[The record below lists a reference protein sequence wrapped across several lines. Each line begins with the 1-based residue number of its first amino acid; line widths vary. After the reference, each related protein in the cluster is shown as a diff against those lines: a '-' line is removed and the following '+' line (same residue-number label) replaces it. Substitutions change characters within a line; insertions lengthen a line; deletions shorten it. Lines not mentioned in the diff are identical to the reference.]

1 MRIRAALAS
10 VVLAACGAGVAQA
23 QPTAG
28 AKDDTTG
35 VFCVYNALV
44 AAQKADLV
52 ARAYLDE
59 ETPDELVTEAA
70 DLLSNMGQSCAET
83 HMLSQGKMRSMGI
96 MGLYGP
102 MIDHLGKEL
111 RKAGASAKAVKA
123 VYAAYDALSEEDHV
137 MFREEEWRDD
147 ANFTGKLRKKLTAAG
162 IPKKD
167 EAIDMAMTLLE
178 ASSMADRAIFDF
190 LVDDL

>member
-1 MRIRAALAS
+1 MLTVCS
-10 VVLAACGAGVAQA
+10 AGMAQA

-44 AAQKADLV
+44 AEQKSELV
-52 ARAYLDE
+52 AKAFIDE
-59 ETPDELVTEAA
+59 ETPSDVVKEAA
-70 DLLSNMGQSCAET
+70 ELLSTTRLSCAET
-83 HMLSQGKMRSMGI
+83 HMLSRGEMQSMGA
-96 MGLYGP
+96 MGLYGSI
-102 MIDHLGKEL
+102 IDHLGKEL
-111 RKAGASAKAVKA
+111 RVAGASAKAVKA
-123 VYAAYDALSEEDHV
+123 MYAAYDELSEDDHV
-137 MFREEEWRDD
+137 MFREEEWRED
-147 ANFTGKLRKKLTAAG
+147 ADFMGKLRKKLTAAG

-178 ASSMADRAIFDF
+178 ASSMADQAIFDF